1 MTTKMSTCVNVAD
14 IIENKD
20 KQTNVSKFN
29 KKDNIDNGI
38 IVYSQLISLKKNK
51 TDKYRIVIEDK
62 QTNKSNKSNIKKT
75 KKSKIKQCKK
85 SKKVN
90 EIVEVI
96 DQISFNLSDE
106 DLENSMIEYCGD
118 LFDYEQLEYTE
129 DLLDNNYLTG
139 FDYNED
145 IEIFEHIDFDF
156 NSIDIEKCMVDDSM
170 DLFCYEQLEYSEDL
184 NEKSMID
191 NSLDLFCYEQI
202 EDIMDL
208 AEKIYTKCASKLNSN
223 NVFK

>member
-51 TDKYRIVIEDK
+51 TDKYRVVIADK
-62 QTNKSNKSNIKKT
+62 QAN
-75 KKSKIKQCKK
+75 KSKIKQCKK

-156 NSIDIEKCMVDDSM
+156 NFIDIEKCMVDDSM

-208 AEKIYTKCASKLNSN
+208 AEKNIYEMC
-223 NVFK
+223 VEVEFE